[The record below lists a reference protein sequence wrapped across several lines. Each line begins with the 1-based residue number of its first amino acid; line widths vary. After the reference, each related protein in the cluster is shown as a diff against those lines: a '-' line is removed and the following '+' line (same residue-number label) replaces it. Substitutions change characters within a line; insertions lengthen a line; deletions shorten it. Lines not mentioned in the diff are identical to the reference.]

1 MSAIELYLTLG
12 MAIFLLALHGLMTLY
27 DPIRRLIAVNLM
39 GAGTFLVMVSLAR
52 RSEVPD
58 PVLHALVV
66 TGLVVAISATAFA
79 LRLIIAASKNDKVKS
94 ADGQTS
100 ARGQTRTS
108 SRTKTGESAVGRGE
122 KPL

>member
-12 MAIFLLALHGLMTLY
+12 IAVFLLALHGLMTLH

-79 LRLIIAASKNDKVKS
+79 LRLIIAASRE
-94 ADGQTS
+94 DGEAS
-100 ARGQTRTS
+100 ARGEENR
-108 SRTKTGESAVGRGE
+108 E
-122 KPL
+122 P